1 VRVSHS
7 LRTVAGPVD
16 WPLERHILFGP
27 EYRGRLGM
35 PELTSFH
42 EYDPAENI
50 VYVTFP
56 TVHLETRAEIKA
68 HFDHAY
74 EFWRDHCAGRKV
86 YYVVGYDGFSVN
98 LRENE
103 YYAEQMRR
111 ILENCAI
118 TVVRYGGDALQ
129 RTGARLYNM
138 KLHAPSRLYESREE
152 AVAVVRALK
161 SGEMHLEQ
169 SGVRV

>member
-1 VRVSHS
+1 
-7 LRTVAGPVD
+7 
-16 WPLERHILFGP
+16 
-27 EYRGRLGM
+27 M
-35 PELTSFH
+35 PELTSFQ
-42 EYDPAENI
+42 EYDPVENI

-68 HFDHAY
+68 HFDYAY
-74 EFWRDHCAGRKV
+74 DFWREQCGGRKA

-103 YYAEQMRR
+103 YYAEQMRP
-111 ILENCAI
+111 ILEDCAI

-161 SGEMHLEQ
+161 SGEMRLDPQ
-169 SGVRV
+169 GTLRV

>member
-1 VRVSHS
+1 
-7 LRTVAGPVD
+7 
-16 WPLERHILFGP
+16 
-27 EYRGRLGM
+27 M

-42 EYDPAENI
+42 SYDPVENI
-50 VYVTFP
+50 IFVTFP
-56 TVHLETRAEIKA
+56 QVHLETREDISA
-68 HFDHAY
+68 HFDYAY
-74 EFWRDHCAGRKV
+74 RFWRDNCGGRKA

-103 YYAEQMRR
+103 FYAEKMRP
-111 ILENCAI
+111 IVEDCAI

-152 AVAVVRALK
+152 ALAVVRALK
-161 SGEMHLEQ
+161 SGEMRIEMQ
-169 SGVRV
+169 SGLRV